1 MKEKIENFI
10 MKFSYREIR
19 RRKMQAF
26 KWRLETLRL
35 MEKEELEFEYVE
47 QKVKCEHK
55 KNVCEVL
62 LMIVLL
68 GIVMGI
74 WREFFAFIRI
84 LYQYTVISGYDG
96 IKEMNI
102 CFLLS
107 VILAAALT
115 LAILIPVCD
124 GVEDM
129 KAAKRDLAD
138 KLLVCSALICM
149 IELRELPAWMVII
162 IISREFIISGFRLV
176 ASDNGVV
183 IAASYWGKFKTTFQM
198 IGVVLLIFN
207 IPALST
213 LTTIIVWI
221 ALALTVISLVDYI
234 VKNAGVLTEGK
245 M

>member
-84 LYQYTVISGYDG
+84 SYQYTVTSGYD
-96 IKEMNI
+96 EMNI

-115 LAILIPVCD
+115 LAILIPVRD

-129 KAAKRDLAD
+129 KAAKRDLA
-138 KLLVCSALICM
+138 I
-149 IELRELPAWMVII
+149 IEIAMREKEDE
-162 IISREFIISGFRLV
+162 R
-176 ASDNGVV
+176 
-183 IAASYWGKFKTTFQM
+183 
-198 IGVVLLIFN
+198 
-207 IPALST
+207 
-213 LTTIIVWI
+213 
-221 ALALTVISLVDYI
+221 
-234 VKNAGVLTEGK
+234 
-245 M
+245 

>member
-84 LYQYTVISGYDG
+84 SYQYTVTSGYD
-96 IKEMNI
+96 EMNI

-115 LAILIPVCD
+115 LAILIPVRD

-129 KAAKRDLAD
+129 KAAKRDLA
-138 KLLVCSALICM
+138 I
-149 IELRELPAWMVII
+149 IEIVMREK
-162 IISREFIISGFRLV
+162 E
-176 ASDNGVV
+176 DE
-183 IAASYWGKFKTTFQM
+183 K
-198 IGVVLLIFN
+198 
-207 IPALST
+207 
-213 LTTIIVWI
+213 
-221 ALALTVISLVDYI
+221 
-234 VKNAGVLTEGK
+234 
-245 M
+245 

>member
-35 MEKEELEFEYVE
+35 MEKEE

-84 LYQYTVISGYDG
+84 SYQYTVTSGYDG

-129 KAAKRDLAD
+129 KAAKRDLA
-138 KLLVCSALICM
+138 I
-149 IELRELPAWMVII
+149 IEIAMREKEDE
-162 IISREFIISGFRLV
+162 R
-176 ASDNGVV
+176 
-183 IAASYWGKFKTTFQM
+183 
-198 IGVVLLIFN
+198 
-207 IPALST
+207 
-213 LTTIIVWI
+213 
-221 ALALTVISLVDYI
+221 
-234 VKNAGVLTEGK
+234 
-245 M
+245 

>member
-84 LYQYTVISGYDG
+84 SYQYTVTSGYD
-96 IKEMNI
+96 EMNI

-115 LAILIPVCD
+115 LAILIPVRD

-129 KAAKRDLAD
+129 KAAKRDLA
-138 KLLVCSALICM
+138 I
-149 IELRELPAWMVII
+149 IEIVMREKEDE
-162 IISREFIISGFRLV
+162 R
-176 ASDNGVV
+176 
-183 IAASYWGKFKTTFQM
+183 
-198 IGVVLLIFN
+198 
-207 IPALST
+207 
-213 LTTIIVWI
+213 
-221 ALALTVISLVDYI
+221 
-234 VKNAGVLTEGK
+234 
-245 M
+245 

>member
-1 MKEKIENFI
+1 
-10 MKFSYREIR
+10 
-19 RRKMQAF
+19 
-26 KWRLETLRL
+26 
-35 MEKEELEFEYVE
+35 
-47 QKVKCEHK
+47 VKCEHK

-84 LYQYTVISGYDG
+84 SYQYTVTSGYDG

-129 KAAKRDLAD
+129 KAAKRDLA
-138 KLLVCSALICM
+138 I
-149 IELRELPAWMVII
+149 IEIAMREKEDE
-162 IISREFIISGFRLV
+162 R
-176 ASDNGVV
+176 
-183 IAASYWGKFKTTFQM
+183 
-198 IGVVLLIFN
+198 
-207 IPALST
+207 
-213 LTTIIVWI
+213 
-221 ALALTVISLVDYI
+221 
-234 VKNAGVLTEGK
+234 
-245 M
+245 

>member
-1 MKEKIENFI
+1 MKEKIENFT

-84 LYQYTVISGYDG
+84 SYQYTVTSGYD
-96 IKEMNI
+96 EMNI

-115 LAILIPVCD
+115 LAILIPVRD

-129 KAAKRDLAD
+129 KAAKRDLA
-138 KLLVCSALICM
+138 I
-149 IELRELPAWMVII
+149 IEIVMREKEDE
-162 IISREFIISGFRLV
+162 R
-176 ASDNGVV
+176 
-183 IAASYWGKFKTTFQM
+183 
-198 IGVVLLIFN
+198 
-207 IPALST
+207 
-213 LTTIIVWI
+213 
-221 ALALTVISLVDYI
+221 
-234 VKNAGVLTEGK
+234 
-245 M
+245 

>member
-10 MKFSYREIR
+10 MKFSYREVR

-84 LYQYTVISGYDG
+84 SYQYTVTSGYD
-96 IKEMNI
+96 EMNI

-115 LAILIPVCD
+115 LAILIPVRD

-129 KAAKRDLAD
+129 KAAKRDLA
-138 KLLVCSALICM
+138 I
-149 IELRELPAWMVII
+149 IEIVMREKEDE
-162 IISREFIISGFRLV
+162 R
-176 ASDNGVV
+176 
-183 IAASYWGKFKTTFQM
+183 
-198 IGVVLLIFN
+198 
-207 IPALST
+207 
-213 LTTIIVWI
+213 
-221 ALALTVISLVDYI
+221 
-234 VKNAGVLTEGK
+234 
-245 M
+245 